1 MITTTAQNGRTLA
14 DLTTHAGGPGVSDQL
29 RSFRKPTVLR
39 HWWTARLGRQG
50 SDQTCVIVGGVKHP
64 LFGTTAHRH
73 TASSSTEIGAAM
85 PESDV

>member
-1 MITTTAQNGRTLA
+1 MHLWEGLRGRLINAGPYHTLRR
-14 DLTTHAGGPGVSDQL
+14 T
-29 RSFRKPTVLR
+29 TVLW
-39 HWWTARLGRQG
+39 HWWTARLGRQR

-85 PESDV
+85 LESDV